1 VRDFPQT
8 CLSKPLRAPK
18 LRILSQPIRATA
30 RVAGHFLSPGQALA
44 IAVLGLAGVA
54 AFGITPD
61 TSLNAPSVHTIFRP
75 LPLPAV
81 AISEPAD
88 ELYWREE
95 RVERGDTIGSLLARA
110 SVVDPDALNFLRTDP
125 AARPLYQLKPGRPLQ
140 VATDDDGRLAGL
152 RFLAGNGELLSI
164 ARTDGGFVAQRGT
177 PANDTR
183 LTLRAGEIESSLFA
197 AADDAGLPDSVTL
210 ALTDIFGGEID
221 FYHDL
226 RRGDR
231 FAVLY
236 ETRYVDGEPAG
247 TGRVVAAEFDN
258 GTRTL
263 RAFLW
268 RAPDGKEGYYNEYG
282 RNSRNAFL
290 RSPMEFSRVTSGFTQ
305 ARLHPILHTMR
316 AHKGTDFAAPVG
328 TPVRATAEGV
338 VTFVGQQTGYGNVIM
353 LKHDGRYSTVYAHLS
368 RFAADTREGAR
379 IHQGETIGYVG
390 QTGWATG
397 PHLHYELRVD
407 GEPRDPMTVALPM
420 ATPVTDQERTAF
432 AAAIAPLAGELA
444 VVRELPVSRL
454 VAAN

>member
-1 VRDFPQT
+1 M
-8 CLSKPLRAPK
+8 RAHK
-18 LRILSQPIRATA
+18 LRILSQPIRAT
-30 RVAGHFLSPGQALA
+30 RRFVAHVISPGQALA

-61 TSLNAPSVHTIFRP
+61 TSLDAPSVRTIYRA

-81 AISEPAD
+81 AFSEPTD
-88 ELYWREE
+88 ERYWREE

-110 SVVDPDALNFLRTDP
+110 SVVDPDAMDFLRTDP
-125 AARPLYQLKPGRPLQ
+125 AARALYQLKPGRPLR

-152 RFLAGNGELLSI
+152 RFLASTGELLSI
-164 ARTDGGFVAQRGT
+164 ARTGNGFVAKRET
-177 PANDTR
+177 PVSDTR
-183 LTLRAGEIESSLFA
+183 LTLRAGEITTSLFA
-197 AADDAGLPDSVTL
+197 AADDADLPDSVTL

-236 ETRYVDGEPAG
+236 ETRYVDGEATG

-258 GTRTL
+258 GGKTH

-268 RAPDGKEGYYNEYG
+268 RAPDGTEGYYNEDG
-282 RNSRNAFL
+282 RNSRTAFL
-290 RSPMEFSRVTSGFTQ
+290 RSPMEFSRVTSGFTM
-305 ARLHPILHTMR
+305 ARLNPVLHTMR
-316 AHKGTDFAAPVG
+316 AHKGTDFAAPIG
-328 TPVRATAEGV
+328 TPVRATADGV

-368 RFAADTREGAR
+368 RFASETRDGAR
-379 IHQGETIGYVG
+379 VHQGETIGYVG

-407 GEPRDPMTVALPM
+407 GEPRNPMTVALPM
-420 ATPVTDQERTAF
+420 ATPVTDQERPAF

-444 VVRELPVSRL
+444 VVRELPVNRL

>member
-1 VRDFPQT
+1 MRAH
-8 CLSKPLRAPK
+8 KP
-18 LRILSQPIRATA
+18 RILSQPLCAAA
-30 RVAGHFLSPGQALA
+30 RGLGRLLSPGQALA

-61 TSLNAPSVHTIFRP
+61 SSLDAQAVRSISRTLS
-75 LPLPAV
+75 LPTLV
-81 AISEPAD
+81 EPEDKD
-88 ELYWREE
+88 EPYWREE

-110 SVVDPDALNFLRTDP
+110 AVVDPDALEFVRTDP
-125 AARPLYQLKPGRPLQ
+125 TARALYQLRPGKPLQ
-140 VATDDDGRLAGL
+140 VATDEEGRLTEL
-152 RFLAGNGELLSI
+152 RFLAPDGEVLSI
-164 ARTDGGFVAQRGT
+164 TRGTNGFVATREA
-177 PANDTR
+177 PPEDTR
-183 LTLRAGEIESSLFA
+183 LTLRAGEIESSLFQ

-210 ALTDIFGGEID
+210 ALADIFGGEID

-236 ETRYVDGEPAG
+236 ETRYVNGEPAG
-247 TGRVVAAEFDN
+247 TGRVLAAEFDN
-258 GTRTL
+258 SGRAYQ
-263 RAFLW
+263 AFLW
-268 RAPDGKEGYYNEYG
+268 RKPDGTEGYYNEYG

-290 RSPMEFSRVTSGFTQ
+290 RSPMEFSRITSGFTM
-305 ARLHPILHTMR
+305 ARFHPVLHTMR
-316 AHKGTDFAAPVG
+316 AHKGTDFAAPIG
-328 TPVRATAEGV
+328 TPVRATADGV

-368 RFAADTREGAR
+368 RFAAETRQGER
-379 IHQGETIGYVG
+379 IRQGETIGYVG

-420 ATPVTDQERTAF
+420 ATPVSDPQRAAF

-444 VVRELPVSRL
+444 VVRELPTTRL